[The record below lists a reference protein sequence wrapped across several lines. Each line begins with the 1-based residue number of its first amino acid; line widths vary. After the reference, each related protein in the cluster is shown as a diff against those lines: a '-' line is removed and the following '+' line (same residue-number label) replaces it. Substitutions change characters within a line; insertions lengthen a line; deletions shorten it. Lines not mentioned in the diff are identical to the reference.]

1 MANLS
6 VDVFVLE
13 ELIVWWDCN
22 LWHSTLRDD
31 IIISLLTAL
40 LYYVRILI
48 DIVILVVENSCAWSD
63 RLRLSCLVILT
74 HWGVKNWRLRR
85 VKVTMTSRVVQ
96 LFLVAISRERL
107 DLIVVF
113 RFIVRFRFFFRII
126 FFTFNRSLCSASP
139 TAFSL
144 CNLCS
149 HRSFFLILFR
159 RFHLLLFLCIS
170 QHHTASKNE
179 RDYNQHTDYDS
190 YELGH
195 PNSWGFLLY
204 GLCSSL
210 SFHQFWEQAKS
221 AR

>member
-22 LWHSTLRDD
+22 LWHSTLRYD

-40 LYYVRILI
+40 LYYVRIII
-48 DIVILVVENSCAWSD
+48 DVVILVVENSCAWSD
-63 RLRLSCLVILT
+63 WLRLSCLVILT
-74 HWGVKNWRLRR
+74 HWGTENWRLRR
-85 VKVTMTSRVVQ
+85 VEVTITSRVVH

-113 RFIVRFRFFFRII
+113 RFIVRFWFFFRII
-126 FFTFNRSLCSASP
+126 FFTFNRSLCCASP

-144 CNLCS
+144 YNLSS
-149 HRSFFLILFR
+149 HWSFFLILFL
-159 RFHLLLFLCIS
+159 RFHPLLFLGIS
-170 QHHTASKNE
+170 QHHTAPKYE
-179 RDYNQHTDYDS
+179 RNYNQHTDNHS

-195 PNSWGFLLY
+195 ANSCRFIFY
-204 GLCSSL
+204 SLCSSL
-210 SFHQFWEQAKS
+210 SFHQFWE
-221 AR
+221 